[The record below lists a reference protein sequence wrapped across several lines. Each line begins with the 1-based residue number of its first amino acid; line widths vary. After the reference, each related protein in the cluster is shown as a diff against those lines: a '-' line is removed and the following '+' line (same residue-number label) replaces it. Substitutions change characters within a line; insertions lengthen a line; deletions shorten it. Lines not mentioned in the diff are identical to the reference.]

1 MPLAL
6 RGEAGRWW
14 AGSSSGEGPRPAQRR
29 GPSLRVRQMTWPTS
43 WRVASTT
50 KAGASRGGGRTS
62 AFRPMR
68 GRGRLPPVL
77 LLPVQVWKPPR
88 SVWCGLSSSAFIVDR
103 DGVAVRVSERER
115 PAEGAIDR
123 LGQDRHVVLG
133 ELVVKDL
140 GVVGPQP

>member
-14 AGSSSGEGPRPAQRR
+14 AGLSSGEGPRPAQRR

-77 LLPVQVWKPPR
+77 LLSVQ
-88 SVWCGLSSSAFIVDR
+88 GMEAAAFS
-103 DGVAVRVSERER
+103 AVR
-115 PAEGAIDR
+115 AES
-123 LGQDRHVVLG
+123 H
-133 ELVVKDL
+133 
-140 GVVGPQP
+140 QPLSWIVIA

>member
-50 KAGASRGGGRTS
+50 KAGASREADGRVRFVRCGGEAGYLQCS
-62 AFRPMR
+62 CFPCK
-68 GRGRLPPVL
+68 
-77 LLPVQVWKPPR
+77 VWKPPR

-133 ELVVKDL
+133 ELVVKGL